1 MWQVIILTPTLQ
13 RALFFQPDPSL
24 SERVQ
29 NPLLAD
35 LFHSFFASLEGSS
48 RRKWAD
54 AEVITAMPWSY
65 AVAAFKRPE
74 ANWRCML
81 VTQPP
86 VERIIVSERSD
97 GDGAEQ

>member
-86 VERIIVSERSD
+86 VERIIVSECSD